1 MKSDKRQERSE
12 HILGVEDVEP
22 QIQLSDEQKSE
33 IEVALARRKRE
44 IALIAGIILL
54 AVVVVLVIGVISGSI
69 AKRELAMREPRE
81 STPTFYGSL
90 EDEELE
96 EKKISSMITE
106 AYYTKENGM
115 MVTIG
120 FSNNLDTEERITKVV
135 VVIYSEQDT
144 EIAKAQS
151 ESMSADFTVV
161 SGGTN
166 EVTMYIKPEYVS
178 IADDPLE
185 TIRYEITIEHET
197 VE

>member
-1 MKSDKRQERSE
+1 MKLDKQQERSE

-22 QIQLSDEQKSE
+22 QIQLTNEQKSE
-33 IEVALARRKRE
+33 IEVAQRKQ
-44 IALIAGIILL
+44 IKATALIVGVALL
-54 AVVVVLVIGVISGSI
+54 AVVAVFVIGAISGGV

-90 EDEELE
+90 ENDELE

-106 AYYTKENGM
+106 AYYTKEDGM
-115 MVTIG
+115 MVTVG

-135 VVIYSEQDT
+135 VEIYSEQDA

-151 ESMSADFTVV
+151 ESMSAEFTVV

-178 IADDPLE
+178 IKDDPLE

-197 VE
+197 V

>member
-1 MKSDKRQERSE
+1 MKLDKQQERSE

-22 QIQLSDEQKSE
+22 QIQLTNEQKSE
-33 IEVALARRKRE
+33 IEVAQRKQ
-44 IALIAGIILL
+44 IKATALIVGVALL
-54 AVVVVLVIGVISGSI
+54 AVVAVFVIGAISGGV

-90 EDEELE
+90 ENDELE

-106 AYYTKENGM
+106 AYYTKEDGM
-115 MVTIG
+115 MVTVG

-135 VVIYSEQDT
+135 VEIYSEQDA

-151 ESMSADFTVV
+151 ESMSAEFTVV

-178 IADDPLE
+178 IKDDPLK

-197 VE
+197 V

>member
-1 MKSDKRQERSE
+1 MKLDKQQERSE

-22 QIQLSDEQKSE
+22 QIQLTDEQKSE
-33 IEVALARRKRE
+33 IEVAQRKQIKATILMVGIGLLILA
-44 IALIAGIILL
+44 AVL
-54 AVVVVLVIGVISGSI
+54 AVGAIFSGVT
-69 AKRELAMREPRE
+69 KRELAMREPRE

-90 EDEELE
+90 ENEELE

-106 AYYTKENGM
+106 AYYTKEDGM
-115 MVTIG
+115 MVTVG

-135 VVIYSEQDT
+135 VEIYSEQDA

-151 ESMSADFTVV
+151 ESMSAEFTVV

-178 IADDPLE
+178 IKDDPLE

-197 VE
+197 V